1 MGIMLKIEENQL
13 NILGVIVF
21 AITIYFKSKRLHGY
35 NRESYYLV
43 NVAIKFRRK
52 MKKLISKK
60 ICEEIP
66 PKYQEIVTSIV
77 IFLFASCITWTTW
90 DISR

>member
-1 MGIMLKIEENQL
+1 MVLYCW
-13 NILGVIVF
+13 
-21 AITIYFKSKRLHGY
+21 AY
-35 NRESYYLV
+35 NCVSYYLV

-60 ICEEIP
+60 NCEEIP
-66 PKYQEIVTSIV
+66 PKYQGIVTSIV